1 MEALTSIQ
9 LPPRVSQAKPIDAK
23 PDTVVQEQTEHDEA
37 VSEAHSARAEEAA
50 RSDEPTRA
58 RQTAPSDNTVA
69 DAKRELIAFA
79 LKGGALDIRA

>member
-1 MEALTSIQ
+1 MHVDNIAG
-9 LPPRVSQAKPIDAK
+9 QAAAFKHQQAQVANRTQEDAK
-23 PDTVVQEQTEHDEA
+23 DDEA
-37 VSEAHSARAEEAA
+37 VSEARSARAEEAA

-58 RQTAPSDNTVA
+58 RQTAPSDNAVA